1 MQINSIVYFFN
12 TSICS
17 PSISSSRENIRKRKF
32 LSNITRFFETSG
44 KKHFK
49 DLSKDC
55 FDLEESMP
63 FNISDKILVR
73 KNKHQIAE
81 NYLDSVEK
89 RFPEE
94 IINKRIDIVRIL
106 FDMSLCDSQVDYENV
121 FLKYETFKDSDFFIL
136 LMFLEVFLPIISI
149 K

>member
-1 MQINSIVYFFN
+1 
-12 TSICS
+12 
-17 PSISSSRENIRKRKF
+17 
-32 LSNITRFFETSG
+32 
-44 KKHFK
+44 
-49 DLSKDC
+49 
-55 FDLEESMP
+55 MP